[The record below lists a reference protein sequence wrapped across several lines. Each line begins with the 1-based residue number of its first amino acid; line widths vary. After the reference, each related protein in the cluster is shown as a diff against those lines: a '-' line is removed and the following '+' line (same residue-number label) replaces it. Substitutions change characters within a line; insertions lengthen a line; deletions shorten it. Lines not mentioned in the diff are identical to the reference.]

1 MYVINYLTTNSV
13 TNSVNECVY

>member
-1 MYVINYLTTNSV
+1 MYVINYLTTNSI